1 MTTVDLS
8 SPGLLQDLFQG
19 LNRAGISW
27 CLLRPLP
34 RPEVASG
41 DIDLLVQQGQLQAAC
56 AAGCAAG
63 FTRVPGHSHGRN
75 LLRYSPSLP
84 GWLWIHLVDE
94 LSFGPFYRLQTGAEA
109 TCLSRVDSAN
119 EVRRLHPADEFW
131 VTILH
136 CLLDKGVIV
145 PRHRDRLRDLAV
157 TMDQA
162 GPVESIVGSVS
173 PAGWTAERMVQSAS
187 RGEWLELEQM
197 APSLL
202 ESWSHRGPVRP
213 APGLLRRIRGGIA
226 YRLRRWHRRG
236 IGVALLGPDGAGKTT
251 LATEIERGFIFP
263 VRLVYMGLTG
273 GSLGRVSR
281 IRIPGVVLAGT
292 LVVLWWRYLFA
303 IYLRSRGNLVVFDRY
318 IYDAAVP
325 TPYPLSWPRRVS
337 RWLAGHAC
345 PAPDLVLVLNAPGEV
360 MFQRKRAYTAE
371 KLEDWRRHFLAL
383 QRRVPELE
391 VVDTTRPLDVVVPEV
406 IERIWHRYATRWR

>member
-8 SPGLLQDLFQG
+8 PTRLLQDLFQG

-63 FTRVPGHSHGRN
+63 FTPVPGHSHGRN
-75 LLRYSPSLP
+75 LLCYAPSLP

-109 TCLSRVDSAN
+109 ACLSRGESAN
-119 EVRRLHPADEFW
+119 EVRRLHPVDEFW
-131 VTILH
+131 VTLLH
-136 CLLDKGVIV
+136 CLLDKTVIK
-145 PRHRDRLRDLAV
+145 PHHRDRLRALAV
-157 TMDQA
+157 TIDHA
-162 GPVESIVGSVS
+162 GPVGSIVGSVS
-173 PAGWTAERMVQSAS
+173 PVSWTPERMVQSAS
-187 RGEWLELEQM
+187 RGDWLELEQM

-202 ESWSHRGPVRP
+202 ESWSRRGPVRP
-213 APGLLRRIRGGIA
+213 APGLLRRIRGAIA

-236 IGVALLGPDGAGKTT
+236 ISVALLGPDGAGKTT
-251 LATEIERGFIFP
+251 LATQIERGFIFP

-273 GSLGRVSR
+273 GSLRRVNR
-281 IRIPGVVLAGT
+281 IRIPGMVLAGT
-292 LVVLWWRYLFA
+292 LVVLWGRYLWA

-345 PAPDLVLVLNAPGEV
+345 PAPDLVLVLSAPGEV
-360 MFQRKRAYTAE
+360 MFQRKRTYTAE

-391 VVDTTRPLDVVVPEV
+391 VVDTTRPLDVVVPDV